1 MTHGFNPPRQV
12 HGCWESSSETPI
24 IPTKRHDARLQL
36 HPEICQKDEENPK
49 KFLPKSLILFSDCL
63 FNHPA
68 GYPHDLGNLSSG
80 SSRSSSEERR
90 NLAKYGTKYEV
101 LPPFW
106 CFDVFFTRKVA
117 PDRSYCSSM
126 M

>member
-1 MTHGFNPPRQV
+1 MVSTHLDKFMAVGNHHPKLPSFQRNV
-12 HGCWESSSETPI
+12 TTPGYNFTRKYVRKMKKI
-24 IPTKRHDARLQL
+24 L
-36 HPEICQKDEENPK
+36 
-49 KFLPKSLILFSDCL
+49 KFLPKSLILFSDFL

-90 NLAKYGTKYEV
+90 NLAKYGTKMYEV

-117 PDRSYCSSM
+117 PDRSY
-126 M
+126 